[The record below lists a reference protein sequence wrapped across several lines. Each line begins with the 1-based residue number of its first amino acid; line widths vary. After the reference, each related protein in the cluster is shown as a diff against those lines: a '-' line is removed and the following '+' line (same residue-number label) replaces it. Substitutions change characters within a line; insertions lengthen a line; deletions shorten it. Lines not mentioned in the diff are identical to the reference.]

1 MLEQNAPCWSRT
13 RRPSSCGASASRA
26 PRPSSTRRSAGKPL
40 TTYKEILPD
49 VIRTAILSDKPT
61 GEFLRRFE
69 NSMSPIAP

>member
-1 MLEQNAPCWSRT
+1 L
-13 RRPSSCGASASRA
+13 
-26 PRPSSTRRSAGKPL
+26 TRRSAGKPL

-61 GEFLRRFE
+61 GEFLRRFQ